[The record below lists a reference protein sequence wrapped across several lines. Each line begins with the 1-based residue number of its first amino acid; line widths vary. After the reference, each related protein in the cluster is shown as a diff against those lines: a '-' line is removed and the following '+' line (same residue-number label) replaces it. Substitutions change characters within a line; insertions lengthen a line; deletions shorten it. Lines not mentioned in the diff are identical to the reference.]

1 LEFGNAVN
9 VNTRLQAVRT
19 ILTLE
24 KYKANFS
31 IFFKDSSNSFSSSSL
46 FFEKK
51 DQINDQQNILK
62 KKLLNAVYVALK
74 GDIYS
79 SPNLDTIINI
89 SLMDGYILFGIVS
102 NDQSKFRSSIS
113 SFIRLINLVYTILY
127 NNMDDYIT

>member
-1 LEFGNAVN
+1 MEN
-9 VNTRLQAVRT
+9 
-19 ILTLE
+19 
-24 KYKANFS
+24 YKANFC
-31 IFFKDSSNSFSSSSL
+31 IFFKDLFNSTSSL
-46 FFEKK
+46 HFEKK